1 MLLQWFNTVFTISS
15 RRKVYEQLQWQRFL
29 LRTGVPATAHILD
42 LVEEGNQILGYVQ
55 LRMWVEIKIK
65 GVVTYRHMQT
75 LLSSNQKPQVG
86 DVVHIRYCP
95 DDLSRILILKSSL
108 LNK

>member
-1 MLLQWFNTVFTISS
+1 MLLQWFNKFFTLNS

-42 LVEEGNQILGYVQ
+42 LVEENDQLLGYVQ
-55 LRMWVEIKIK
+55 LRLWVMLKIK

-75 LLSSNQKPQVG
+75 LLNKEKKPQVG
-86 DVVHIRYCP
+86 DLVHIRYCP
-95 DDLSRILILKSSL
+95 DDLSRILIV
-108 LNK
+108 